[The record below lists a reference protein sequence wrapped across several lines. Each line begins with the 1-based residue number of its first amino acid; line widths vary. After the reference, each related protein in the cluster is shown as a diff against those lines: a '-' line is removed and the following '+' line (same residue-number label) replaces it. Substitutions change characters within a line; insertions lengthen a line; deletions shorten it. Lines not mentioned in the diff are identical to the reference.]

1 MNMYKVY
8 EIADIECPM
17 GLNQVSKEIQFN
29 QHMFRKKSPQS
40 PRGNRS
46 LF

>member
-29 QHMFRKKSPQS
+29 QHVPKKITSITPW
-40 PRGNRS
+40 
-46 LF
+46 